1 MRAYERFLEYVK
13 IWTSSERCSGSAPSS
28 LRQFDLAH
36 QLAFELRELGLEQVG
51 VDNHCVV
58 YGYLPA
64 SAGCE
69 SAPCLGLLAHLDT
82 HPDCPGQNVRPQ
94 IIEQYDGGEVVLGDS
109 GLVLRPAEFPHLPS
123 LAGQTLLTS
132 SGDTL
137 LGVDDKAGIAEI
149 LTALEQVT
157 IADRPHGPVSVVFI
171 PDEEI
176 GSGTAHFDLERFG
189 ARYAYTVDGWAAGE
203 IETETFYAIQ
213 AKIRIRGLGIHTGY
227 AKGIMVNAQLLA
239 MEFAHM
245 LPAEEI
251 PARTDG
257 RAGFFHLLR
266 SRGTVEEA
274 ELVYNLRDF
283 ERDGMDRRIGL
294 LREAARILNGR
305 YGPDTVS
312 ISLVEE
318 YANMREIL
326 EQHPQLIE
334 KACTACRLAGVEPV
348 LLAARGGTDGA
359 RLSFAGVPCPNL
371 GIGGWAYHS
380 PQEHI
385 TVEAMD
391 QVSRILE
398 ELICQFGQP

>member
-1 MRAYERFLEYVK
+1 ME
-13 IWTSSERCSGSAPSS
+13 
-28 LRQFDLAH
+28 
-36 QLAFELRELGLEQVG
+36 
-51 VDNHCVV
+51 N
-58 YGYLPA
+58 
-64 SAGCE
+64 
-69 SAPCLGLLAHLDT
+69 
-82 HPDCPGQNVRPQ
+82 
-94 IIEQYDGGEVVLGDS
+94 
-109 GLVLRPAEFPHLPS
+109 
-123 LAGQTLLTS
+123 GQTRLTS

-149 LTALEQVT
+149 LTALERVT
-157 IADRPHGPVSVVFI
+157 TADRAHGPVSVVFI

>member
-51 VDNHCVV
+51 VDNHCFV

-137 LGVDDKAGIAEI
+137 LEVDDKAGIAEI
-149 LTALEQVT
+149 LTALERVT
-157 IADRPHGPVSVVFI
+157 TADRAHGPVSVVFI

-239 MEFAHM
+239 MEFATCCA
-245 LPAEEI
+245 P
-251 PARTDG
+251 G
-257 RAGFFHLLR
+257 
-266 SRGTVEEA
+266 
-274 ELVYNLRDF
+274 
-283 ERDGMDRRIGL
+283 
-294 LREAARILNGR
+294 
-305 YGPDTVS
+305 
-312 ISLVEE
+312 
-318 YANMREIL
+318 
-326 EQHPQLIE
+326 
-334 KACTACRLAGVEPV
+334 EP
-348 LLAARGGTDGA
+348 
-359 RLSFAGVPCPNL
+359 
-371 GIGGWAYHS
+371 
-380 PQEHI
+380 
-385 TVEAMD
+385 
-391 QVSRILE
+391 
-398 ELICQFGQP
+398 